1 MAAGWM
7 GEFVVEMDI
16 NQRQSNGL
24 PDESVQGESV
34 QSADGPREPIDS
46 VQAEGVEPEGELEA
60 RFRIDPSHLPK
71 VVELDLPAKV
81 IAALLSLSEAS
92 GRSVDEVALELLSR
106 ALDREAPP
114 EQP

>member
-1 MAAGWM
+1 M

>member
-1 MAAGWM
+1 M

-71 VVELDLPAKV
+71 LVKLDLPAKV
-81 IAALLSLSEAS
+81 IAALLSRSEAS